1 MLRAGPLE
9 EQCVRIYTKEVL
21 QGLRY
26 LHRRKIMHRDIKGQN
41 VLVDT
46 VGNIKLTDFGAS
58 KQIHTVALS
67 AREGM
72 NSLMEHL
79 HNT

>member
-1 MLRAGPLE
+1 MQHHPGPMKE
-9 EQCVRIYTKEVL
+9 ICVRKYTKEVL

-46 VGNIKLTDFGAS
+46 DGNIKLTDFGAS

-67 AREGM
+67 AMEGA
-72 NSLMEHL
+72 S
-79 HNT
+79 